1 MGTPQDQDRNT
12 YGAFLLGIRSALA
25 DPSKISLP
33 SDLTT
38 TSDPTGALD
47 LAYTLGVIEVQEQG
61 KKYGRIEGVLTQDQ
75 FFERF
80 SFLRCDARKMAEG
93 MLKLLTEERQELHA
107 ILDKAKVPQTLL
119 TSSSTTVLS
128 LPDRL
133 RDLISRKLPA
143 VFVNRQE
150 LDPDFNPAEVIPSS
164 SEVAQKVAGLL
175 RGTDLPQGPT
185 LTEAAAWLA
194 EREITVAALAQ
205 VIYQS
210 TTPST
215 TWEHAYETTRT
226 VNRDRARAVVLS
238 LLFHL
243 FGITVAPG
251 DYHLLGS

>member
-1 MGTPQDQDRNT
+1 MGTMHDQDQNRTT

-25 DPSKISLP
+25 DPFKISLP
-33 SDLTT
+33 PDLTT
-38 TSDPTGALD
+38 GDLD
-47 LAYTLGVIEVQEQG
+47 LAYTLGTIEAQEQV
-61 KKYGRIEGVLTQDQ
+61 KKYGRIEVVLTQDQ

-80 SFLRCDARKMAEG
+80 SFLHRKTVAVAEG
-93 MLKLLTEERQELHA
+93 MLKILAEERQELHA
-107 ILDKAKVPQTLL
+107 ILDRAKVPQTLL
-119 TSSSTTVLS
+119 TSSSTQVLS

-133 RDLISRKLPA
+133 RDLCSRRLPA
-143 VFVNRQE
+143 VFVNKQE

-185 LTEAAAWLA
+185 LTEAVAWLA
-194 EREITVAALAQ
+194 QREITIAALAQ

-210 TTPST
+210 TAPST
-215 TWEHAYETTRT
+215 TWEPAYETTRP

-243 FGITVAPG
+243 FGITVSPT
-251 DYHLLGS
+251 DYALLGS